1 MSLDIQTL
9 RDEAQ
14 ALLQVEH
21 AFLNKMLDQQLLSES
36 DGKKHNQYDKA
47 TIDKDS
53 VQMEIAVLRGEEF
66 KLSNLEMVLAVVG
79 TMKAGKSTTINAI
92 VGSEI
97 LPNRNAPMTAI
108 PTLIRHT
115 PTQKIPRLL
124 FSEKAGL
131 PLNKLINELKKAI
144 SNKKNAP
151 ILEDLKSDKDLYV
164 TVEKIQQGLK
174 IQTEALGEKEIF
186 SFLVC
191 LNDLVRIAP
200 KFDLTFPFDEYQNI
214 DQLPVIEIEFSHL
227 QGAGDTEGKLIL
239 LDTPGPNEAGQAH
252 LRPMLQEQLKRASA
266 VLAVMDYTQLKS
278 EADAQVREDLQSIAG
293 TVKDRIYAL
302 VNKFDN
308 CDRNGMQADEV
319 KTFVDGLTEGL
330 IKEDRVYPIAAKWGY
345 LANRA
350 RHERDQDGLLPEI
363 TDETAWVND
372 FYQEAGLRRESLRTP
387 ERIADSI
394 DDLWADS
401 KLSQPLKDIIASS
414 YDNAA
419 ILALEA
425 AVDKLEECSDKI
437 HTVLGVKEQ
446 SMQKSAAEL
455 KALISNLTE
464 NIKNID
470 KTEVVAESSIR
481 QHQKN
486 FSQKILNIIK
496 EQFKQVEQELEQKL
510 FAANEKSKKAQEKNT
525 LVSSSASLSRLSKLL
540 GVVRKTYSDLQ
551 YDPKNP
557 KINFG
562 DDKQGALEFLES
574 IQNVLQTSH
583 NLTNQNIEQELDKLL
598 VVFEDEF
605 KNNILQNAQKNM
617 LQINKTL
624 SQSGFDDIQIKLPSR
639 KNLDLKLTSA
649 RLMQDALLEEQYEE
663 KRTRVVDSKWGRFKN
678 WLNSDWGQE
687 EYTVKVQEYKV
698 DMNKIKTQVRKD
710 LEDSQKL
717 LNQSIQ
723 KNIELPLI
731 QTTEQFF
738 IEFKSKIS
746 GLKKDIEN
754 SLNDKENSH
763 QNDQLLLE
771 IIQFML
777 QENLNF
783 NQRITVLKSALN
795 KEIKSAA

>member
-1 MSLDIQTL
+1 MIVGNLNLETKILLLLMIKILQKIDDNEYLIHGNFNNVSLK
-9 RDEAQ
+9 
-14 ALLQVEH
+14 
-21 AFLNKMLDQQLLSES
+21 NKIFEFKNEYL
-36 DGKKHNQYDKA
+36 K
-47 TIDKDS
+47 IDKS
-53 VQMEIAVLRGEEF
+53 
-66 KLSNLEMVLAVVG
+66 EMVLAVVG

-131 PLNKLINELKKAI
+131 PLNKLIGELKKAI

-363 TDETAWVND
+363 TDDTAWVDD
-372 FYQEAGLRRESLRTP
+372 FYQEAGLRRESSRTS
-387 ERIADSI
+387 EKIAESI
-394 DDLWADS
+394 DDLWEDS

-419 ILALEA
+419 ILALDA
-425 AVDKLEECSDKI
+425 AIDKLEECSDKI

-446 SMQKSAAEL
+446 SMQKSATEL
-455 KALISNLTE
+455 KALISGLTK

-470 KTEVVAESSIR
+470 QTETEAENSIR

-525 LVSSSASLSRLSKLL
+525 SVSSSASLSRLSKLL

-639 KNLDLKLTSA
+639 KNLDLNLTSA
-649 RLMQDALLEEQYEE
+649 RLMQDGQ
-663 KRTRVVDSKWGRFKN
+663 SK
-678 WLNSDWGQE
+678 
-687 EYTVKVQEYKV
+687 T
-698 DMNKIKTQVRKD
+698 
-710 LEDSQKL
+710 
-717 LNQSIQ
+717 
-723 KNIELPLI
+723 
-731 QTTEQFF
+731 
-738 IEFKSKIS
+738 
-746 GLKKDIEN
+746 
-754 SLNDKENSH
+754 
-763 QNDQLLLE
+763 
-771 IIQFML
+771 
-777 QENLNF
+777 
-783 NQRITVLKSALN
+783 
-795 KEIKSAA
+795 

>member
-21 AFLNKMLDQQLLSES
+21 AFLNKMLDQQLLSKS

-53 VQMEIAVLRGEEF
+53 VQTEISVLRGEGF

-131 PLNKLINELKKAI
+131 PLNKLISELKKAI
-144 SNKKNAP
+144 LNKKNAHV
-151 ILEDLKSDKDLYV
+151 LDDLKSDKDLYV

-186 SFLVC
+186 SFLVY
-191 LNDLVRIAP
+191 LNDLVRISP
-200 KFDLTFPFDEYQNI
+200 KFGLTFPFDQYQDI

-227 QGAGDTEGKLIL
+227 QDAGNTEGKLIL

-278 EADAQVREDLQSIAG
+278 EADEQVRDDLKSIAG
-293 TVKDRIYAL
+293 TVKDRMYAL

-319 KTFVDGLTEGL
+319 KTFVEGLTDGL
-330 IKEDRVYPIAAKWGY
+330 IKEDRVYPIAAKLGY

-350 RHERDQDGLLPEI
+350 RHERDKNGLLPEI
-363 TDETAWVND
+363 TDDTAWVED
-372 FYQEAGLRRESLRTP
+372 FYQEAGLRREASRTP
-387 ERIADSI
+387 ERIAESI
-394 DDLWADS
+394 DDLWGVSNLS
-401 KLSQPLKDIIASS
+401 KPLKDIIASS

-419 ILALEA
+419 FLALEA
-425 AVDKLEECSDKI
+425 AVDKLEECSEKI

-446 SMQKSAAEL
+446 AMQKSAAEL
-455 KALISNLTE
+455 KTLISDLTE

-486 FSQKILNIIK
+486 FSQKIVNIIK
-496 EQFKQVEQELEQKL
+496 EQFKQVEQELEEKL
-510 FAANEKSKKAQEKNT
+510 FSANKKSKKIQEKNT
-525 LVSSSASLSRLSKLL
+525 LVSSSSGLSRLSKLF
-540 GVVRKTYSDLQ
+540 GAVSKTYSDLQ

-557 KINFG
+557 KINFS
-562 DDKQGALEFLES
+562 DDKQAALEFLES

-583 NLTNQNIEQELDKLL
+583 NLTNQNIEQEIDKLL
-598 VVFEDEF
+598 VVFEAEF
-605 KNNILQNAQKNM
+605 KNNILLNAQKNM

-624 SQSGFDDIQIKLPSR
+624 NQSGFDDIQIKLPNR

-663 KRTRVVDSKWGRFKN
+663 QRSRIVDSKWGRFKN
-678 WLNSDWGQE
+678 WLKNDWGRE
-687 EYTVKVQEYKV
+687 EYTVTVQEYKV
-698 DMNKIKTQVRKD
+698 DMNKIKAQVGKD
-710 LEDSQKL
+710 LVESQKL

-723 KNIELPLI
+723 KNIELPLM

-738 IEFKSKIS
+738 IEFKRKIS

-754 SLNDKENSH
+754 SLSDKENFH

-771 IIQFML
+771 IIQSMR
-777 QENLNF
+777 QENSNI
-783 NQRITVLKSALN
+783 NQRIMVLKSALN
-795 KEIKSAA
+795 REIKSAA

>member
-1 MSLDIQTL
+1 
-9 RDEAQ
+9 
-14 ALLQVEH
+14 
-21 AFLNKMLDQQLLSES
+21 
-36 DGKKHNQYDKA
+36 
-47 TIDKDS
+47 
-53 VQMEIAVLRGEEF
+53 MEIAVLRGEEF

-144 SNKKNAP
+144 SNKKNVH
-151 ILEDLKSDKDLYV
+151 ILEDLKLDKDLYV

-200 KFDLTFPFDEYQNI
+200 KFELHFPFDEYQNI

-363 TDETAWVND
+363 TDETAWVDD
-372 FYQEAGLRRESLRTP
+372 FYQEAGLRRESSRTP

-394 DDLWADS
+394 DDLWEDS

-419 ILALEA
+419 FLALEA
-425 AVDKLEECSDKI
+425 AVDKLDPNNI
-437 HTVLGVKEQ
+437 
-446 SMQKSAAEL
+446 EL
-455 KALISNLTE
+455 K
-464 NIKNID
+464 
-470 KTEVVAESSIR
+470 SI
-481 QHQKN
+481 
-486 FSQKILNIIK
+486 F
-496 EQFKQVEQELEQKL
+496 
-510 FAANEKSKKAQEKNT
+510 
-525 LVSSSASLSRLSKLL
+525 
-540 GVVRKTYSDLQ
+540 
-551 YDPKNP
+551 
-557 KINFG
+557 
-562 DDKQGALEFLES
+562 EFLE
-574 IQNVLQTSH
+574 
-583 NLTNQNIEQELDKLL
+583 
-598 VVFEDEF
+598 
-605 KNNILQNAQKNM
+605 
-617 LQINKTL
+617 
-624 SQSGFDDIQIKLPSR
+624 
-639 KNLDLKLTSA
+639 
-649 RLMQDALLEEQYEE
+649 
-663 KRTRVVDSKWGRFKN
+663 
-678 WLNSDWGQE
+678 
-687 EYTVKVQEYKV
+687 
-698 DMNKIKTQVRKD
+698 
-710 LEDSQKL
+710 
-717 LNQSIQ
+717 
-723 KNIELPLI
+723 LI
-731 QTTEQFF
+731 
-738 IEFKSKIS
+738 SKIS
-746 GLKKDIEN
+746 
-754 SLNDKENSH
+754 
-763 QNDQLLLE
+763 
-771 IIQFML
+771 
-777 QENLNF
+777 
-783 NQRITVLKSALN
+783 
-795 KEIKSAA
+795 

>member
-14 ALLQVEH
+14 ALLQVEQ

-36 DGKKHNQYDKA
+36 DGKKLSQYDQA
-47 TIDKDS
+47 TLDKDS
-53 VQMEIAVLRGEEF
+53 VKTEISVLRGEGV

-131 PLNKLINELKKAI
+131 PLNKLISELKKAI
-144 SNKKNAP
+144 SNKNNAHV
-151 ILEDLKSDKDLYV
+151 LEDLKSDKDLYV

-200 KFDLTFPFDEYQNI
+200 KFGLTFPFDQYQDI

-363 TDETAWVND
+363 TDDTAWVDD
-372 FYQEAGLRRESLRTP
+372 FYQEAGLRRESSRTS
-387 ERIADSI
+387 EKIAESI
-394 DDLWADS
+394 DDLWEDS

-425 AVDKLEECSDKI
+425 AVDKLNPNNN
-437 HTVLGVKEQ
+437 
-446 SMQKSAAEL
+446 EL
-455 KALISNLTE
+455 KPFFEFLEFISKISVNSDLRGVFNSLDRLT
-464 NIKNID
+464 
-470 KTEVVAESSIR
+470 
-481 QHQKN
+481 
-486 FSQKILNIIK
+486 K
-496 EQFKQVEQELEQKL
+496 EIHKEMSCSRTISWLYGEEK
-510 FAANEKSKKAQEKNT
+510 KSKKDKIKKIISEIRQIHGQIFSTLDSILFFAELYPLDIYIDKRSLDIYKRDSEKI
-525 LVSSSASLSRLSKLL
+525 VKKISSILINDTH
-540 GVVRKTYSDLQ
+540 TYDGIRQKMVAELQ
-551 YDPKNP
+551 D
-557 KINFG
+557 IHLNF
-562 DDKQGALEFLES
+562 KRIHE
-574 IQNVLQTSH
+574 H
-583 NLTNQNIEQELDKLL
+583 NS
-598 VVFEDEF
+598 
-605 KNNILQNAQKNM
+605 KNM
-617 LQINKTL
+617 LSFNIE
-624 SQSGFDDIQIKLPSR
+624 SQLIEDFSYWQVSFKKL
-639 KNLDLKLTSA
+639 
-649 RLMQDALLEEQYEE
+649 QQ
-663 KRTRVVDSKWGRFKN
+663 
-678 WLNSDWGQE
+678 
-687 EYTVKVQEYKV
+687 
-698 DMNKIKTQVRKD
+698 QVR
-710 LEDSQKL
+710 LYS
-717 LNQSIQ
+717 
-723 KNIELPLI
+723 
-731 QTTEQFF
+731 
-738 IEFKSKIS
+738 SK
-746 GLKKDIEN
+746 
-754 SLNDKENSH
+754 
-763 QNDQLLLE
+763 
-771 IIQFML
+771 
-777 QENLNF
+777 
-783 NQRITVLKSALN
+783 
-795 KEIKSAA
+795 